1 MKPKVVSFCQKVSVI
16 FRKIRGPKDY
26 SDVLYIETDEYIAIV
41 QRPDRF
47 ANFLFEESMMFN
59 SCVKNRDVKGA
70 IEWMQEIIIK
80 YLQNPEIIPY
90 PKIKT
95 FLEGNIRRIPV
106 DTRCTLYDMKSLN
119 IFCQKRHWYIWH
131 K

>member
-1 MKPKVVSFCQKVSVI
+1 MKPKVVSFCQKVSVK

-26 SDVLYIETDEYIAIV
+26 TDVLYIETDEYIAIV

-90 PKIKT
+90 PKTKT

-119 IFCQKRHWYIWH
+119 IFCQKRH
-131 K
+131 